1 MNELRWTL
9 AWESETRGSDT
20 RASRGRWP
28 CRSRPTP
35 SSTGER
41 AVGAF
46 ARPEVRIIGELGDH
60 VVAHLGVLRRFLRVL
75 DTGAS
80 VLVGEVGLVMVHPD
94 FRGRGLGRR
103 LLDEATD
110 VLTAF
115 DLPFGF
121 LTCRRG
127 IVPFYERC
135 GWRATTSRS
144 TMIDGDQRPGP
155 DPAVVMVL
163 PSPAEWPSWPDGHV
177 VGPQRPEGVS
187 VSPRPVSPPP
197 RCVLP
202 CARTKDC
209 SS

>member
-9 AWESETRGSDT
+9 AWESETPRERHEGLARALALSFPAYSELYRG
-20 RASRGRWP
+20 A
-28 CRSRPTP
+28 RSW
-35 SSTGER
+35 
-41 AVGAF
+41 AF

-110 VLTAF
+110 VLTGF

-121 LTCRRG
+121 LTYRRG

-163 PSPAEWPSWPDGHV
+163 PVTAEWPSWPDGHV
-177 VGPQRPEGVS
+177 VDRNGQKV
-187 VSPRPVSPPP
+187 
-197 RCVLP
+197 
-202 CARTKDC
+202 
-209 SS
+209 